1 MVRNA
6 VRVRLSLTEAGRML
20 LLGILL
26 FLLTA
31 AAIPA
36 FGVLTALV
44 AVLLTAWLTGWV
56 VRPRVRLTGDLP
68 DSVVVDH
75 CVQFRYTVTNTAA
88 VPAYDLHVEFGTLP
102 DAIELVTPGEVIWR
116 LAPGASAE
124 VTIVVRPRRRGYH
137 RIPTPVCR
145 SSFPFNLVCFS
156 AVRKDERSLTVLPVF
171 YPLQMGLR
179 GMSRHVRAGGSG
191 FVGRTDVSPEYAG
204 NRPFLPGDSPR
215 RIDTRAWARL
225 SVPATKE
232 YHNDADSHAALV
244 LDNRLP
250 AGLSAAPN
258 GEVPE
263 LEAAISLCAS
273 VAFTLNDKCQ
283 IDLLLAG
290 PELHEYASW
299 PRPARL
305 NKMHEVLAGVEGRP
319 SYSLDDVA
327 ATLSHRLYDMSEVV
341 FVLLNWDETSWQLL
355 EMAARSGCHSR
366 VLLVTSAPETVAEGK
381 EARWVDLVRIISPEA
396 VLAGHLERL

>member
-1 MVRNA
+1 MVKNA

-20 LLGILL
+20 LFGTLL

-31 AAIPA
+31 AVIPA
-36 FGVLTALV
+36 FGVLTALI
-44 AVLLTAWLTGWV
+44 AVLLTAWLAGWV
-56 VRPRVRLTGDLP
+56 VRPRVRLAGDLP

-75 CVQFRYTVTNTAA
+75 RVHLHYTVTNTAS
-88 VPAYDLHVEFGTLP
+88 VPVYDLHVAFGALT
-102 DAIELVTPGEVIWR
+102 DAIELVTPSEVISR
-116 LAPGASAE
+116 LAPGESAD
-124 VTIVVRPRRRGYH
+124 VTIAVRPRRRGYH
-137 RIPTPVCR
+137 RLPTPVCR
-145 SSFPFNLVCFS
+145 SSFPFNLVRFS
-156 AVRKDERSLTVLPVF
+156 AVCKEEQSLTVLPVF
-171 YPLQMGLR
+171 YPLHMGLR
-179 GMSRHVRAGGSG
+179 GMSRHVRAGGTG
-191 FVGRTDVSPEYAG
+191 FVGRTEVSPEYAG

-244 LDNRLP
+244 LDTRLP
-250 AGLSAAPN
+250 AGLSVPPD

-263 LEAAISLCAS
+263 LEAAVSLCAS

-283 IDLLLAG
+283 VDLLLAG
-290 PELHEYASW
+290 PDLHEYASW

-305 NKMHEVLAGVEGRP
+305 NKMHEVLAGVEGVP
-319 SYSLDDVA
+319 AYSLDDVTA
-327 ATLSHRLYDMSEVV
+327 ALTHRLYDMSEVV
-341 FVLLNWDETSWQLL
+341 FILLNWDETSWQLL

-366 VLLVTSAPETVAEGK
+366 VLLVTSSPETVAEGK
-381 EARWVDLVRIISPEA
+381 DARWIDLVRIISPEA